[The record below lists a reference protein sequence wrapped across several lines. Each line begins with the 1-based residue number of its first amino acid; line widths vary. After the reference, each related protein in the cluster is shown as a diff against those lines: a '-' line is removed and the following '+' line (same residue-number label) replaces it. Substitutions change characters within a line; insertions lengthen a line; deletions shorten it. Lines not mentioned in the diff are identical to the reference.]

1 MRLKQIIAQPSILLS
16 IFRATDSLKGRAA
29 VGAFWSIV
37 ELGIGYV
44 LRLANNL
51 IMTRLLVPEAFGLM
65 AMVTTLQI
73 GLTLLTDISIH
84 RSIVQSKDGGTPL
97 FLRVAWVVQIFRGLS
112 IAGLTVVAS
121 IAIWLLAPRFAP
133 SGSIYADPAL
143 PGLIALSAI
152 SLITKGLESTNQLL
166 AVRQLRFERVVAL
179 NLSTQVVTLIAMIAL
194 ALIEA
199 SVWSLLLGILVG
211 SIFRLAVS
219 HLIFEGPAMRFAWD
233 RDIATELWVFGRWLI
248 VSSMITFAAGYADRI
263 ILGGLLDARTFSYY
277 TIASLWVEAV
287 VGLIALLIDRVGFSS
302 FAETFR
308 DRRERLTSVF
318 GKFSKSVDLASA
330 VLFAL
335 TLFVLPAMI
344 RILYSEDY
352 AHAAALIPVL
362 SLGVLCAR
370 YNLGGILA
378 LSIGDSRTTMWASV
392 LTATFVFVALPIAY
406 SLFGL
411 SGALL
416 AMALRG
422 LAAAPL
428 LVARKRGILGH
439 GAGIDLIWLVIIACL
454 AAYLYA
460 TYDL

>member
-16 IFRATDSLKGRAA
+16 FFRASDSLKGRAA
-29 VGAFWSIV
+29 IGAFWSIV
-37 ELGIGYV
+37 ELGTGYV

-84 RSIVQSKDGGTPL
+84 RSIVQSKLGDTPL
-97 FLRVAWVVQIFRGLS
+97 FLRVAWVVQILRGLS
-112 IAGLTVVAS
+112 IGGLT
-121 IAIWLLAPRFAP
+121 IAAGAALWLLAPRFAP
-133 SGSIYADPAL
+133 PGSIYADPAL
-143 PGLIALSAI
+143 PGLIVLSSLALF
-152 SLITKGLESTNQLL
+152 TKGFESTNQLL

-179 NLSTQVVTLIAMIAL
+179 NLLTQVVGLLAMVAL
-194 ALIEA
+194 ALVQA
-199 SVWSLLLGILVG
+199 TVWSLLLGALVG
-211 SIFRLAVS
+211 SVFRLVVS
-219 HLIFEGPAMRFAWD
+219 HLIFDGPTMKPAWD
-233 RDIATELWVFGRWLI
+233 REIAAELWVFGRWL
-248 VSSMITFAAGYADRI
+248 VLSSTISFAASYADRI

-277 TIASLWVEAV
+277 TIASLWVEAIV
-287 VGLIALLIDRVGFSS
+287 ALIALLIDRIGFSS
-302 FAETFR
+302 LSETFR
-308 DRRERLTSVF
+308 DRRERLAIVF
-318 GKFSKSVDLASA
+318 DKFSRSVDLASA
-330 VLFAL
+330 VLFML

-344 RILYSEDY
+344 RLLYSEDY
-352 AHAAALIPVL
+352 AHSAALIPLL

-370 YNLGGILA
+370 YNLGAILA

-392 LTATFVFVALPIAY
+392 FTAAFVFVALPIAY
-406 SLFGL
+406 NLFGL

-428 LVARKRGILGH
+428 LVARKRGIIGH
-439 GAGIDLIWLVIIACL
+439 GAGVDLIWLIIIACL